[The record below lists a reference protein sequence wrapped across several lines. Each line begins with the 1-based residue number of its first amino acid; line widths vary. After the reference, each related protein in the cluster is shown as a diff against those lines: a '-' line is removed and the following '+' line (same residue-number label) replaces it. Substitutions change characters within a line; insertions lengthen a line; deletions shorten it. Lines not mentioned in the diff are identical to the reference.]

1 MQVARKNRLFLGG
14 FFVLFDSR
22 EYYFAMY
29 GRSPIKRARLIAV
42 VILRWFPAESPVRRP
57 ERILPV
63 VPTNFLRISRSL

>member
-1 MQVARKNRLFLGG
+1 MQGARKNRLRIGG
-14 FFVLFDSR
+14 FFVLSR
-22 EYYFAMY
+22 YYFAMY

-42 VILRWFPAESPVRRP
+42 VILRWFPAESPVRRA